1 MTSGRSLVI
10 SQENIIK
17 KGCNNTVTSL
27 PSKNIALKMFS
38 YANIDSRDSI
48 VAVYDSVAG
57 EPSETVYT

>member
-17 KGCNNTVTSL
+17 KDVTNIATSF

-38 YANIDSRDSI
+38 YANIDSRELI
-48 VAVYDSVAG
+48 VASYDSCAG
-57 EPSETVYT
+57 EPSDTVYT